1 MDYLI
6 LKFISGIDYIN
17 TKMESK
23 MRILI
28 VDDAECMLKAFRD
41 ILEAH
46 GYNVHEAI
54 NGEDAIT
61 KYAETKPDIVLMD
74 ILMPKL
80 DGISATK
87 KILEEHP
94 SAKIIVISAVGKSGL
109 EKESLKAGAK
119 KFIKKPF
126 KIKDLIASI
135 NSLVKD

>member
-1 MDYLI
+1 
-6 LKFISGIDYIN
+6 
-17 TKMESK
+17 

-41 ILEAH
+41 ILEAY
-46 GYNVHEAI
+46 GYNVHEAV

-61 KYAETKPDIVLMD
+61 KYTETEPDIVLMD

-87 KILEEHP
+87 KILERH
-94 SAKIIVISAVGKSGL
+94 SNAKIIVISAVGKSGL
-109 EKESLKAGAK
+109 EKECLKAGAK

-126 KIKDLIASI
+126 KIKDLINSI
-135 NSLVKD
+135 DSLVEN